1 MLKIAS
7 HFYNIGHKVEFKN
20 NILEQIGNTP
30 LIKLNKINKGLKP
43 QIFAKLESANPGG
56 SVKDRIGYNMI
67 LDAELR
73 GELKSGGT
81 IIEATS
87 GNTGIGIALTAAVRG
102 YKCIFVV
109 TSKVSEEKI
118 NYLKA
123 LGAEVIVVSN
133 LADPDSP
140 EYYVNVA
147 KRLHKEIP
155 NSFFAYQYSN
165 PSNPEIHYKTTGPE
179 IWRQTDGKV
188 THFVSSIGTGGTI
201 SGTGK
206 FLKEKNPNI
215 QVIGADPLGSIF
227 KHYKETGELIK
238 GTPYLVEGIGQD
250 CLPANVHFQYI
261 DKIFNISDKESF
273 AAARKLTKEEGIF
286 CGGSTGTIVQVA
298 LNISKDLTENDV
310 VVFIVCD
317 TGERYL
323 SKMHNTEWLRQNRML
338 DPEVRTLRDLSDLK
352 KQKGFEEIIS
362 VKENSKIKEVLELI
376 TKTGYSN
383 IPVMVG
389 RKSIGTIRENKL
401 LAKLVEDPLLYN
413 SEVKDLM
420 DESLP
425 IVDAKTGIEEVKKY
439 LKNNS
444 AILVDDFGLITD
456 IITRYDLINIENQ

>member
-1 MLKIAS
+1 ME
-7 HFYNIGHKVEFKN
+7 YKN

-30 LIKLNKINKGLKP
+30 LIKLNRINKGLKP

-56 SVKDRIGYNMI
+56 SVKDRIGYAMI
-67 LDAELR
+67 VDAENR
-73 GELKSGGT
+73 GELTAGGT

-87 GNTGIGIALTAAVRG
+87 GNTGIGLALTAAVKG

-109 TSKVSEEKI
+109 TDKVSNEKI

-133 LADPDSP
+133 RVDPEDP

-165 PSNPEIHYKTTGPE
+165 PSNPEIHYRTTGPE
-179 IWRQTDGKV
+179 IWRQTDGKI
-188 THFVSSIGTGGTI
+188 THFISSIGTGGTI
-201 SGTGK
+201 SGTGR

-215 QVIGADPLGSIF
+215 KVIAADPLGSIF
-227 KHYKETGELIK
+227 KHYKETGEIIK

-261 DKIFNISDKESF
+261 DKIYNISDKDSF
-273 AAARKLTKEEGIF
+273 TAARRLTREEGIF
-286 CGGSTGTIVQVA
+286 CGGSTGTIVHVTLEIA
-298 LNISKDLTENDV
+298 KDLSKDDV

-323 SKMHNTEWLRQNRML
+323 SKMHNIEWLKQNRML

-362 VKENSKIKEVLELI
+362 LKETDKVKDALELI
-376 TKTGYSN
+376 TKTGFSN

-389 RKSIGTIRENKL
+389 RKPVGAIRENKL
-401 LAKLVEDPLLYN
+401 LAKLVDNPLLYN
-413 SEVKDLM
+413 YEVKEVM
-420 DESLP
+420 EEPLP
-425 IVDAKTGIEEVKKY
+425 VLDAKTEINEVKKY
-439 LKNNS
+439 LKDNP
-444 AILVDDFGLITD
+444 AILVDDFGLVTD
-456 IITRYDLINIENQ
+456 IITRYDLINIQA

>member
-1 MLKIAS
+1 MIADA
-7 HFYNIGHKVEFKN
+7 EM
-20 NILEQIGNTP
+20 
-30 LIKLNKINKGLKP
+30 KGTLKP
-43 QIFAKLESANPGG
+43 
-56 SVKDRIGYNMI
+56 
-67 LDAELR
+67 
-73 GELKSGGT
+73 GGT

-87 GNTGIGIALTAAVRG
+87 GNTGIGLAITAAVKG

-109 TSKVSEEKI
+109 TSKVSDEKI

-123 LGAEVIVVSN
+123 LGSEVIVVSN
-133 LADPDSP
+133 LVDPDSP

-179 IWRQTDGKV
+179 IWNQTDGKI

-227 KHYKETGELIK
+227 KHYKETGEIIK

-250 CLPANVHFQYI
+250 CLPENVHFQYI
-261 DKIFNISDKESF
+261 DKIFNISDKDSF
-273 AAARKLTKEEGIF
+273 AAARRLTKEEGIF
-286 CGGSTGTIVQVA
+286 CGGSTGTIVHVA
-298 LNISKDLTENDV
+298 LEISKALSKEDV

-323 SKMHNTEWLRQNRML
+323 SKMHSVEWLKQNRMF
-338 DPEVRTLRDLSDLK
+338 DPQLRTLRDISDIK
-352 KQKGFEEIIS
+352 KSKGFEEIVS
-362 VKENSKIKEVLELI
+362 VKETDKVKDALELI

-383 IPVMVG
+383 IPVMEG
-389 RKSIGTIRENKL
+389 RQSIGSIRENKL
-401 LAKLVEDPLLYN
+401 LGRLVEKPTLYN
-413 SEVKDLM
+413 SLISEVM
-420 DESLP
+420 EESLP
-425 IVDAKTGIEEVKKY
+425 ILDAKTEIEEVKKY
-439 LKNNS
+439 LKDNS
-444 AILVDDFGLITD
+444 AILVSDFGLITD
-456 IITRYDLINIENQ
+456 IITRYDLINLSA